1 VPNTI
6 ESATSDTIAAI
17 ATPAGRGGIGIV
29 RLSGPSAFPICK
41 ELVGSVPKVRLAT
54 FKKFAF
60 KDEVIDEGLVITFR
74 NPASFTGEDVV
85 ELHGHGGPVVMDML
99 LKACLGLG
107 ARQAKPGEFSERAFL
122 NGKIDLTQAEAI
134 ADLIA
139 SQSATAA
146 RSASRSLQ
154 GEFSDK
160 VAQLLTDL
168 IELRIYVEAAL
179 DFPEEEI
186 DFLSDGIVAAK
197 LKDLKQTLNATIDNA
212 RQGQL
217 LRDGLNIVI
226 AGRPNA
232 GKSSL
237 LNALAGEEAAIVSE
251 VAGTTRDMVRAEISL
266 DGLPLHIVDTAG
278 LHNSDDP
285 VEKIGIQRAQ
295 EAIAEAD
302 LVILLRDDSA
312 DDLVPDITTTVPVV
326 VVNNKVDLS
335 GKTAGLI
342 NKEINLSVVTGAG
355 LPALKTHLKN
365 YAGYKNEGEGIF
377 IARRRHL
384 DALQRTMLAI
394 EKAEHQLLKFNAGEL
409 SAEELRLAQDAL
421 AEITGQFTSDD
432 LLGEIFSSFCI
443 GK

>member
-1 VPNTI
+1 VPN
-6 ESATSDTIAAI
+6 SAEHSNPDTIAAI
-17 ATPAGRGGIGIV
+17 ATPAGQGGIGIV
-29 RLSGPSAFPICK
+29 RLSGSNAFSICK
-41 ELVGSVPKVRLAT
+41 NLVGAIPTTRQAS
-54 FKKFAF
+54 FKKFIF
-60 KDEVIDEGLVITFR
+60 EGEVIDEGLALTFKQ
-74 NPASFTGEDVV
+74 PASFTGEDVV
-85 ELHGHGGPVVMDML
+85 ELHGHGGPVVMDIL
-99 LKACLGLG
+99 LNACLDLG
-107 ARQAKPGEFSERAFL
+107 ARQARPGEFSERAFL

-154 GEFSDK
+154 GEFSNK
-160 VAQLLTDL
+160 VQQLLVNL

-186 DFLSDGIVAAK
+186 DFLSDGVVAGK
-197 LKDLKQTLNATIDNA
+197 LIDLKTELTATLENAQ
-212 RQGQL
+212 QGQL
-217 LRDGLNIVI
+217 LRDGLSVVI

-237 LNALAGEEAAIVSE
+237 LNALAGEEAAIVTE

-278 LHNSDDP
+278 LHNSNDP
-285 VEKIGIQRAQ
+285 VEKIGIQRAHD
-295 EAIAEAD
+295 AIAQAD

-312 DDLVPDITTTVPVV
+312 NDNSLQLKTKMPVV
-326 VVNNKVDLS
+326 VVNNKIDLT
-335 GKTAGLI
+335 GKTAGKFKTEL
-342 NKEINLSVVTGAG
+342 NLSAATGDG
-355 LPALKTHLKN
+355 LDDLKKYLKN
-365 YAGYKNEGEGIF
+365 YAGYKNEGEGVF

-384 DALQRTMLAI
+384 DALNKTMLAI
-394 EKAEHQLLKFNAGEL
+394 ENAEHQLLKFNAGEL

-421 AEITGQFTSDD
+421 GEITGKFTSDD